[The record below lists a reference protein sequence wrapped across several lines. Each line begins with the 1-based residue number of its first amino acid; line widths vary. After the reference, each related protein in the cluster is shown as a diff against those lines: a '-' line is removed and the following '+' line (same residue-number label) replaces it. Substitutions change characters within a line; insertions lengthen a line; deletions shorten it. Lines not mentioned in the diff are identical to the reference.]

1 MTRSIFKYESSYEY
15 GKNDSDRR
23 VNYIQIVDF
32 CEVEVLLKQM
42 LYVVNSSFQSYRS
55 KAGSK
60 TYHTGNDQKEVVV
73 ADVLETPHQKA
84 HEVMRKFLTDC

>member
-42 LYVVNSSFQSYRS
+42 L
-55 KAGSK
+55 
-60 TYHTGNDQKEVVV
+60 QKKKLDE
-73 ADVLETPHQKA
+73 QKQMLD
-84 HEVMRKFLTDC
+84 EQK